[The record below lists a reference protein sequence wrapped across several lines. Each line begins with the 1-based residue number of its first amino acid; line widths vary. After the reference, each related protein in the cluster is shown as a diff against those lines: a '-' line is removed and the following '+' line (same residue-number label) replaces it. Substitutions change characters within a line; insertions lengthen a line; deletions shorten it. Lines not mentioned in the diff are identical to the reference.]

1 MVFLYV
7 KGQGET
13 LFPLG
18 REDPICKGGKK
29 RMKKKALKRI
39 VSLLLGA
46 LLLLGCTLPAGAQTT
61 WRNPFTDVKES
72 DWFYPHVQW
81 AAGSGVL
88 SGTSATTFE
97 PDAPMTRGMFVTAL
111 ANWEGIDPAQYPGSR
126 FQDVAEGAWYAAP
139 IQWAAS
145 WGIASGTGQG
155 DFTFDAPTLDTFSP
169 LAPLTR
175 QDAVV
180 LLYQYMSALDVEME
194 SASGQLGRFP
204 DGEDTALYARNA
216 MEWAITNQILQGS
229 DGMLLPGGTLTR
241 AQAAALLDNFSA
253 QAPQRET
260 MEAPASITTITWTYT
275 AGEQEYQ
282 FRIPQIQAEGVDTVE
297 INRAIVNRYTYAVNN
312 SAALV
317 NGGYQPIYSD
327 VGYYY
332 SVFQGFGDF
341 RILSLVTYDKWN
353 EDYSFAVW
361 NVDLSTGQL
370 VESAQLL
377 AKAGY
382 RVDSYSQ
389 KIAAAL
395 EGAFDK
401 YLALWEEQAG
411 PMSQEEA
418 VGYRAATLSP
428 ANYALDGGEV
438 DFFGGTL
445 QVEGTPLFVDATGQ
459 LWAIGRIW
467 HAAGS
472 QQVYKPLALPGMR
485 VLPFAN

>member
-46 LLLLGCTLPAGAQTT
+46 LLLLGCTLPAGALTLDLEKT
-61 WRNPFTDVKES
+61 YTDVKRT
-72 DWFYPHVQW
+72 DWFYNDVYW
-81 AAGSGVL
+81 ATITGTM
-88 SGTSATTFE
+88 SGTGAAFE
-97 PDAPMTRGMFVTAL
+97 PNAPMTRAMLVTTLYNRASPTEL
-111 ANWEGIDPAQYPGSR
+111 DFKSSR
-126 FQDVAEGAWYAAP
+126 FQDVEADVWYTAP
-139 IQWAAS
+139 IEWAAS

-155 DFTFDAPTLDTFSP
+155 DFTFDSPTLDTFSP
-169 LAPLTR
+169 QAPLTR
-175 QDAVV
+175 QNAVV

-389 KIAAAL
+389 GIAAAL

-401 YLALWEEQAG
+401 YLALWEGQIG

-418 VGYRAATLSP
+418 AGYRAATLSP

>member
-1 MVFLYV
+1 
-7 KGQGET
+7 
-13 LFPLG
+13 
-18 REDPICKGGKK
+18 
-29 RMKKKALKRI
+29 MKKNARNKLVCLAL
-39 VSLLLGA
+39 A
-46 LLLLGCTLPAGAQTT
+46 LALLLGCALGAWPAGARSLA
-61 WRNPFTDVKES
+61 WENPFTDVEES

-88 SGTSATTFE
+88 SGTNATTFE

-169 LAPLTR
+169 QAPLTR

-180 LLYQYMSALDVEME
+180 LLFQYMSALDVEME

-241 AQAAALLDNFSA
+241 AQAAAVLDNFSA

-282 FRIPQIQAEGVDTVE
+282 FRNPSNPGGGRGHGGNQPGHCKPVHLRGKQLRGFGKTAGISPSTRTWDT
-297 INRAIVNRYTYAVNN
+297 ITAW
-312 SAALV
+312 
-317 NGGYQPIYSD
+317 
-327 VGYYY
+327 
-332 SVFQGFGDF
+332 FQGFGDF

-361 NVDLSTGQL
+361 NVGPLHRPNWW
-370 VESAQLL
+370 
-377 AKAGY
+377 KAPSCLPRRGY

-401 YLALWEEQAG
+401 YLALWEGQIG

-418 VGYRAATLSP
+418 AGYRAATLSP

-445 QVEGTPLFVDATGQ
+445 QVEGTPLFVDAAGQ

-472 QQVYKPLALPGMR
+472 SASL
-485 VLPFAN
+485 

>member
-1 MVFLYV
+1 
-7 KGQGET
+7 
-13 LFPLG
+13 
-18 REDPICKGGKK
+18 
-29 RMKKKALKRI
+29 MKKKALKRI

-46 LLLLGCTLPAGAQTT
+46 LFLLGCTLPAGAQTT

-72 DWFYPHVQW
+72 DWFYQD
-81 AAGSGVL
+81 VL
-88 SGTSATTFE
+88 WVAERGYFSGTTETTFE
-97 PDAPMTRGMFVTAL
+97 PNAPMTRAMLVTAL
-111 ANWEGIDPAQYPGSR
+111 YNREDVGDTDYKGSR
-126 FQDVAEGAWYAAP
+126 FQDVEEDIWYTAP
-139 IQWAAS
+139 VEWAAS
-145 WGIASGTGQG
+145 WGIVSGTGQG
-155 DFTFDAPTLDTFSP
+155 NFTFDAPTLETFSP

-241 AQAAALLDNFSA
+241 AQAAVVLDNFSA

-260 MEAPASITTITWTYT
+260 MEAPASMTTITWTYT

-312 SAALV
+312 SSALV

-370 VESAQLL
+370 MESAQLL
-377 AKAGY
+377 AKAGH

>member
-1 MVFLYV
+1 
-7 KGQGET
+7 
-13 LFPLG
+13 
-18 REDPICKGGKK
+18 
-29 RMKKKALKRI
+29 
-39 VSLLLGA
+39 
-46 LLLLGCTLPAGAQTT
+46 
-61 WRNPFTDVKES
+61 
-72 DWFYPHVQW
+72 
-81 AAGSGVL
+81 
-88 SGTSATTFE
+88 
-97 PDAPMTRGMFVTAL
+97 
-111 ANWEGIDPAQYPGSR
+111 
-126 FQDVAEGAWYAAP
+126 
-139 IQWAAS
+139 
-145 WGIASGTGQG
+145 
-155 DFTFDAPTLDTFSP
+155 
-169 LAPLTR
+169 
-175 QDAVV
+175 
-180 LLYQYMSALDVEME
+180 MSALDVEME

-241 AQAAALLDNFSA
+241 AQAAAVLDNFSA

-312 SAALV
+312 SSALV

-389 KIAAAL
+389 EIAAAL

-401 YLALWEEQAG
+401 YLALWEGQIG

-418 VGYRAATLSP
+418 AGYRAATLSP

-445 QVEGTPLFVDATGQ
+445 QVEATPLFVDAAGQ

>member
-18 REDPICKGGKK
+18 REGPICKGGKK

-46 LLLLGCTLPAGAQTT
+46 LLLVGCALPAGALTLDLEKT
-61 WRNPFTDVKES
+61 YTDVKRT
-72 DWFYPHVQW
+72 DWFYNDVYW
-81 AAGSGVL
+81 ATITGTM
-88 SGTSATTFE
+88 SGTGAAFE
-97 PDAPMTRGMFVTAL
+97 PNAPMTRAMLVTTLYNRASPTEL
-111 ANWEGIDPAQYPGSR
+111 DFKSSR
-126 FQDVAEGAWYAAP
+126 FQDVEADVWYTAP
-139 IQWAAS
+139 IEWAAS

-155 DFTFDAPTLDTFSP
+155 GFTFDTPTLDTFSP

-241 AQAAALLDNFSA
+241 AQAAAVLDNFSA

-260 MEAPASITTITWTYT
+260 MEAPASMTTITWTYT

-332 SVFQGFGDF
+332 SVFQGFGNF
-341 RILSLVTYDKWN
+341 RVLSLVTYDKWN

-401 YLALWEEQAG
+401 YLALWEGQIG

-418 VGYRAATLSP
+418 AGYRAATLSP

-438 DFFGGTL
+438 DFFGGKL

>member
-1 MVFLYV
+1 
-7 KGQGET
+7 
-13 LFPLG
+13 
-18 REDPICKGGKK
+18 
-29 RMKKKALKRI
+29 MKKNARNKLVCLAL
-39 VSLLLGA
+39 A
-46 LLLLGCTLPAGAQTT
+46 LALLLGCALGAWPAGARSLA
-61 WRNPFTDVKES
+61 WENPFTDVEDT

-155 DFTFDAPTLDTFSP
+155 DFTFDSPTLDTFSP
-169 LAPLTR
+169 AAPVTR
-175 QDAVV
+175 QDAAVILYGYAQ
-180 LLYQYMSALDVEME
+180 LLGGETQSTTYPLN
-194 SASGQLGRFP
+194 RFP

-312 SAALV
+312 SSALV

-401 YLALWEEQAG
+401 YLALWEGQIG

-418 VGYRAATLSP
+418 AGYRAATLSP

-445 QVEGTPLFVDATGQ
+445 QVEGTPLFVDAAGQ

>member
-1 MVFLYV
+1 
-7 KGQGET
+7 
-13 LFPLG
+13 
-18 REDPICKGGKK
+18 
-29 RMKKKALKRI
+29 MKKNARNKLVCLAL
-39 VSLLLGA
+39 A
-46 LLLLGCTLPAGAQTT
+46 LALLLGCALGAWPAGARSLA
-61 WRNPFTDVKES
+61 WENPFTDVEES

-88 SGTSATTFE
+88 SGTNATTFE

-126 FQDVAEGAWYAAP
+126 FQDVEEDIWYTAP
-139 IQWAAS
+139 VEWAAS
-145 WGIASGTGQG
+145 WGIVSGTGQG
-155 DFTFDAPTLDTFSP
+155 NFTFDAPTLETFSP
-169 LAPLTR
+169 AAPVTR
-175 QDAVV
+175 QDAAV

-241 AQAAALLDNFSA
+241 AQAAAVLDNFSA

-260 MEAPASITTITWTYT
+260 MEAPASMTTITWTYT

-312 SAALV
+312 SSTLV

-401 YLALWEEQAG
+401 YLALWEGQIG

-418 VGYRAATLSP
+418 AGYRAATLSP

-445 QVEGTPLFVDATGQ
+445 QVEGTPLFVDAAGQ
-459 LWAIGRIW
+459 LWAIARIW

>member
-1 MVFLYV
+1 
-7 KGQGET
+7 
-13 LFPLG
+13 
-18 REDPICKGGKK
+18 
-29 RMKKKALKRI
+29 MKKNARNKLVCLAL
-39 VSLLLGA
+39 A
-46 LLLLGCTLPAGAQTT
+46 LALLLGCALGAWPAGARSLA
-61 WRNPFTDVKES
+61 WENPFTDVEES

-88 SGTSATTFE
+88 SGTNATTFE

-126 FQDVAEGAWYAAP
+126 FQDVEEDIWYTAP
-139 IQWAAS
+139 VEWAAS
-145 WGIASGTGQG
+145 WGIVSGTGQG
-155 DFTFDAPTLDTFSP
+155 NFTFDAPTLDTFSP

-175 QDAVV
+175 QDAVA

-241 AQAAALLDNFSA
+241 AQAAAVLDNFSA

-260 MEAPASITTITWTYT
+260 MEAPASMTTITWTYT

-312 SAALV
+312 SSALV

-361 NVDLSTGQL
+361 NVDLSAGQL

-389 KIAAAL
+389 EIAAAL

-401 YLALWEEQAG
+401 YLALWEGQIG

-418 VGYRAATLSP
+418 AGYRAATLSP

-445 QVEGTPLFVDATGQ
+445 QVEGTPLFVDAAGQ
-459 LWAIGRIW
+459 LWAIARIW

>member
-1 MVFLYV
+1 
-7 KGQGET
+7 
-13 LFPLG
+13 
-18 REDPICKGGKK
+18 
-29 RMKKKALKRI
+29 MKKNARNKLVCLAL
-39 VSLLLGA
+39 A
-46 LLLLGCTLPAGAQTT
+46 LALLLGCALGAWPAGARSLA
-61 WRNPFTDVKES
+61 WENPFTDVEES

-81 AAGSGVL
+81 AAGTGVL

-111 ANWEGIDPAQYPGSR
+111 ANREGIDPAQYPGSR
-126 FQDVAEGAWYAAP
+126 FQDVKEGAWYAAP

-155 DFTFDAPTLDTFSP
+155 NFTFDSPTLDTFSP

-216 MEWAITNQILQGS
+216 IEWAITNQILQGS

-260 MEAPASITTITWTYT
+260 MEAPASMTTITWTYT

-312 SAALV
+312 SSALV

-370 VESAQLL
+370 MESAQLL
-377 AKAGY
+377 AKAGH

>member
-46 LLLLGCTLPAGAQTT
+46 LLLLGCTLPAGALTLDLEKT
-61 WRNPFTDVKES
+61 YTDVKRT
-72 DWFYPHVQW
+72 DWFYNDVYW
-81 AAGSGVL
+81 ATITGTM
-88 SGTSATTFE
+88 SGTGAAFE
-97 PDAPMTRGMFVTAL
+97 PNAPMTRAMLVTTLYNRASPTEL
-111 ANWEGIDPAQYPGSR
+111 DFKSSR
-126 FQDVAEGAWYAAP
+126 FQDVEADVWYTAP
-139 IQWAAS
+139 IEWAAS

-155 DFTFDAPTLDTFSP
+155 DFTFDSPTLDTFSP
-169 LAPLTR
+169 AAPVTR
-175 QDAVV
+175 QDAAVILYGYAQ
-180 LLYQYMSALDVEME
+180 LLGADTETTTYPLN
-194 SASGQLGRFP
+194 RFP
-204 DGEDTALYARNA
+204 DGWDTARYARDA

-241 AQAAALLDNFSA
+241 AQAAAVLDNFSA

-401 YLALWEEQAG
+401 YLALWEGQIG

-418 VGYRAATLSP
+418 AGYRAATLSP

>member
-1 MVFLYV
+1 
-7 KGQGET
+7 
-13 LFPLG
+13 
-18 REDPICKGGKK
+18 
-29 RMKKKALKRI
+29 MKKNARNKLVCLAL
-39 VSLLLGA
+39 A
-46 LLLLGCTLPAGAQTT
+46 LALLLGCALGAWPAGARSLA
-61 WRNPFTDVKES
+61 WENPFTDVEES

-88 SGTSATTFE
+88 SGTNATTFE

-155 DFTFDAPTLDTFSP
+155 DFTFDSPTLDTFSP

-180 LLYQYMSALDVEME
+180 LLYQYMSTLDVEME

-204 DGEDTALYARNA
+204 DGEDTALYAWNA

-241 AQAAALLDNFSA
+241 AQAAAVLDNFSA

-260 MEAPASITTITWTYT
+260 MEAPASMTTITWTYT

-382 RVDSYSQ
+382 RVD
-389 KIAAAL
+389 
-395 EGAFDK
+395 
-401 YLALWEEQAG
+401 
-411 PMSQEEA
+411 
-418 VGYRAATLSP
+418 R
-428 ANYALDGGEV
+428 
-438 DFFGGTL
+438 L
-445 QVEGTPLFVDATGQ
+445 QPENSRRP
-459 LWAIGRIW
+459 GR
-467 HAAGS
+467 G
-472 QQVYKPLALPGMR
+472 
-485 VLPFAN
+485 F

>member
-1 MVFLYV
+1 
-7 KGQGET
+7 
-13 LFPLG
+13 
-18 REDPICKGGKK
+18 
-29 RMKKKALKRI
+29 MKKNARNKLVCLAL
-39 VSLLLGA
+39 A
-46 LLLLGCTLPAGAQTT
+46 LALLLGCALGAWPAGARSLA
-61 WRNPFTDVKES
+61 WENPSTDVEDT

-81 AAGSGVL
+81 AAGTGVL

-111 ANWEGIDPAQYPGSR
+111 ANREGIDPAQYPGSR
-126 FQDVAEGAWYAAP
+126 FQDVEEGAWYAAP

-155 DFTFDAPTLDTFSP
+155 DFTFDSPTLDTFSP

-180 LLYQYMSALDVEME
+180 LLFQYMSALDVEME

-204 DGEDTALYARNA
+204 DGEDTAFYARNA

-312 SAALV
+312 SSALV

-370 VESAQLL
+370 MESAQLL
-377 AKAGY
+377 ARAGY

-401 YLALWEEQAG
+401 YLALWEGQAG
-411 PMSQEEA
+411 PLSQEEA
-418 VGYRAATLSP
+418 AGYRAATLSP

-445 QVEGTPLFVDATGQ
+445 QVEGTPLFVDAAGQ

>member
-1 MVFLYV
+1 
-7 KGQGET
+7 
-13 LFPLG
+13 
-18 REDPICKGGKK
+18 
-29 RMKKKALKRI
+29 MKKKALKRI

-46 LLLLGCTLPAGAQTT
+46 LFLLGCTLPAGAQTT

-72 DWFYPHVQW
+72 DWFYQD
-81 AAGSGVL
+81 VL
-88 SGTSATTFE
+88 WVAERGYFSGTTETTFE
-97 PDAPMTRGMFVTAL
+97 PNAPMTRAMLVTAL
-111 ANWEGIDPAQYPGSR
+111 YNREDVGDTDYKGSR
-126 FQDVAEGAWYAAP
+126 FQDVEEDIWYTAP
-139 IQWAAS
+139 VEWAAS
-145 WGIASGTGQG
+145 WGIVSGTGQG
-155 DFTFDAPTLDTFSP
+155 NFTFDAPTLETFSP
-169 LAPLTR
+169 AAPVTR

-241 AQAAALLDNFSA
+241 AQAAALLVNFSA

-395 EGAFDK
+395 EGTFDK
-401 YLALWEEQAG
+401 YLALWEEQIG
-411 PMSQEEA
+411 PLSQEEA
-418 VGYRAATLSP
+418 AGYRAATLSP

-445 QVEGTPLFVDATGQ
+445 QVEGTPLFVDAAGQ